1 MDDSISGTPLQD
13 LLFSKSAAGYALC
26 KFLLI
31 AERAGANWVYS
42 SSVSFGS
49 ANSTHMRVNT
59 SERVCLSLNVLL
71 AVRLSSSVK
80 DNKEQARV
88 EGAFTTHRFGAV
100 STKSGGLFGWFVFR
114 LAWALV

>member
-1 MDDSISGTPLQD
+1 MDDSIRRTPLQD

-59 SERVCLSLNVLL
+59 SERVCVSLNVLL

-80 DNKEQARV
+80 K
-88 EGAFTTHRFGAV
+88 T
-100 STKSGGLFGWFVFR
+100 TKSR
-114 LAWALV
+114 LASRVPSQLIGSVQFQPNLVGC